1 MHIKTIG
8 RGFCAA
14 MLAAMAAGT
23 ARAELRAWNYEIF
36 DSPTAVKDPGPLQ
49 PMRIVAARN
58 GQFSGAVAVQSEGAL
73 KGLRATLRPVAGA
86 APVFAGAQVRY
97 ALPWTATRG
106 GPAGFDILYET
117 PPSEVA
123 VDPRARRALAG
134 VWVTV
139 RPPADAPPGLHQA
152 ELRIE
157 AEGAPPVTVP
167 VEVRVSAWRVP
178 DPKNFRTWIEMIQSP
193 DTLALEYDVPLWS
206 DRHFELIARSFQ
218 RIRQTGSGVVF
229 IPLIRETNQGNA
241 EAMVRWVRR
250 RDGSFAPDFTVMDRY
265 LDTAQK
271 NLDEIKMVVLY
282 AWDAYMVA
290 DRGGVEETGRR
301 PEVKS
306 ENEFQRALELRAQ
319 QQYDL
324 RQQGLTVTI
333 VDEATGKTEPGFFP
347 NYTAAGSNSEARW
360 KPVYDEI
367 RARMRRRGLEDKLFL
382 GVTTDMSP
390 SKAQTEFLKKVSGN
404 LPWIS
409 HSHPRR
415 TLNKPL
421 PNTALNGIAPIGY
434 EAHAYDLYYH
444 INPDIPREVPMGW
457 QIPELR
463 AYLDRFGD
471 LNSGALRVRHMPGI
485 IVSGF
490 QRGIGRIGGDFW
502 PVLKDRRDQRSGHAF
517 DRFPHNHWRGLNI
530 NSWLLAPGPDGAVA
544 TARFVNLV
552 EGVQETEARIA
563 IERVLLDDARRGR
576 AGAEFA
582 RAAQATVNDY
592 HLSIWRGQWPFEEH
606 LQKVGPI
613 VGRSLV
619 EGLQGALNKQ
629 GIQTG
634 NTHSLRQ
641 RADAEGSAW
650 YRTSPWRERS
660 FKLFETAAEAE
671 RRAP

>member
-1 MHIKTIG
+1 
-8 RGFCAA
+8 
-14 MLAAMAAGT
+14 
-23 ARAELRAWNYEIF
+23 
-36 DSPTAVKDPGPLQ
+36 
-49 PMRIVAARN
+49 MRIVAARN
-58 GQFSGAVAVQSEGAL
+58 GQFSGAVAVQSADAI
-73 KGLRATLRPVAGA
+73 KRLRATLRPVGGA
-86 APVFAGAQVRY
+86 AAVFAGAQVRY
-97 ALPWTATRG
+97 ARPWENARNA
-106 GPAGFDILYET
+106 PAGYDILYDA
-117 PPSEVA
+117 PPTVIAPDS
-123 VDPRARRALAG
+123 PSRRATVG
-134 VWVTV
+134 VWLTV
-139 RPPADAPPGLHQA
+139 RPPADAPPGLHTA

-157 AEGAPPVTVP
+157 AEGTAPVTVP
-167 VEVRVSAWRVP
+167 VEVRVSGWRAP

-206 DRHFELIARSFQ
+206 DRHFDLIARSFR
-218 RIRQTGSGVVF
+218 RIRETGSGVVY

-241 EAMVRWVRR
+241 EAMVRWIRR
-250 RDGSFAPDFTVMDRY
+250 RDGTLAPDFTVMERY
-265 LDTAQK
+265 LDVAQK
-271 NLDEIKMVVLY
+271 NLDEVKMVVLY
-282 AWDAYMVA
+282 AWDAYLVA
-290 DRGGVEETGRR
+290 DRGGAEEAAKR

-306 ENEFQRALELRAQ
+306 ENAFQRSLELRAQ

-347 NYTAAGSNSEARW
+347 HYTAAGSDSEARW

-367 RARMRRRGLEDKLFL
+367 RARLRRRGLEDKLFL
-382 GVTTDMSP
+382 GVATDMVP

-409 HSHPRR
+409 HAHPRR

-421 PNTALNGIAPIGY
+421 PNSALNGIAPIGY
-434 EAHAYDLYYH
+434 EAHAYDLNYH
-444 INPDIPREVPMGW
+444 INPEIPREVPMGW
-457 QIPELR
+457 QVKELR

-471 LNSGALRVRHMPGI
+471 LNFGALRVRHMPGI

-502 PVLKDRRDQRSGHAF
+502 PAVRDRRGLRSGCAF
-517 DRFPHNHWRGLNI
+517 DRYPHNHWRGLNI

-544 TARFVNLV
+544 TARFANLI

-563 IERVLLDDARRGR
+563 IERVLMDDARRAR
-576 AGAEFA
+576 AGADFA
-582 RAAQATVNDY
+582 RAAQETVNDY
-592 HLSIWRGQWPFEEH
+592 HLSLWRGQWPFEEH
-606 LQKVGPI
+606 LQKVGP
-613 VGRSLV
+613 VSGRSLV

-629 GIQTG
+629 GIPTG
-634 NTHSLRQ
+634 NTWGLRQ
-641 RADAEGSAW
+641 RADAEGPAW